1 MTRAIAVA
9 LLVMTACAHHRVTY
23 VELAEV
29 HEHLMA
35 LRAHGTAK
43 VDALESDRDS
53 GNGITAMPRRR
64 MTVWIDFDRAVV
76 VDGRTLTL
84 RQLADGCPTMP
95 PAPLEELPAPCGLFV
110 YRDTRFQ
117 AGASSRWTHNSYM
130 SLATGLLGLAA
141 GGGAIYC
148 GLECESWPRAK
159 TAGLGVSSA
168 VLLLAWAVYGGG
180 RD

>member
-1 MTRAIAVA
+1 MRRALAVA
-9 LLVMTACAHHRVTY
+9 LMAVTACAHHRVTY

-35 LRAHGTAK
+35 LRAKGHAK
-43 VDALESDRDS
+43 VDAVESDREM
-53 GNGITAMPRRR
+53 GNGVTSQGPRRT
-64 MTVWIDFDRAVV
+64 TVWLDFDRAVE

-84 RQLADGCPTMP
+84 RQLADGCPTLP
-95 PAPLEELPAPCGLFV
+95 PTPLEELDAPCGLFV
-110 YRDTRFQ
+110 YRDSHVQ
-117 AGASSRWTHNSYM
+117 VGASSRWTRNSYL
-130 SLATGLLGLAA
+130 SLATGLLGVAA

-159 TAGLGVSSA
+159 ATGLGVSSA

>member
-1 MTRAIAVA
+1 MTRAIAAALVA
-9 LLVMTACAHHRVTY
+9 LTACAHHRVTY
-23 VELAEV
+23 VELGEV

-43 VDALESDRDS
+43 VDAVEIDRDT
-53 GNGITAMPRRR
+53 GNSITSMPRRR
-64 MTVWIDFDRAVV
+64 MTVWLDFDRPVE
-76 VDGRTLTL
+76 VDGRPLTL
-84 RQLADGCPTMP
+84 RQLADGCPMMP

-117 AGASSRWTHNSYM
+117 VGASSRWTHNSYK

-148 GLECESWPRAK
+148 GLECEDWPRAK
-159 TAGLGVSSA
+159 TAGLGVGSF
-168 VLLLAWAVYGGG
+168 VLLLASALYGGG